1 MHKDTHKSI
10 KLFRRTSLPSQA
22 QGKPRSQL
30 RMSDLSPGQ
39 RAQAANYDN
48 AVIIDGSEMT
58 IIAPTGNVASS
69 IESALA
75 QRRSEGL

>member
-1 MHKDTHKSI
+1 MHKST
-10 KLFRRTSLPSQA
+10 KLFQRSSLPSQA

-30 RMSDLSPGQ
+30 RRSDLSSGQ
-39 RAQAANYDN
+39 QEQAAHYDN
-48 AVIIDGSEMT
+48 VVIIDGSEMT
-58 IIAPTGNVASS
+58 IIAPTGNLASS